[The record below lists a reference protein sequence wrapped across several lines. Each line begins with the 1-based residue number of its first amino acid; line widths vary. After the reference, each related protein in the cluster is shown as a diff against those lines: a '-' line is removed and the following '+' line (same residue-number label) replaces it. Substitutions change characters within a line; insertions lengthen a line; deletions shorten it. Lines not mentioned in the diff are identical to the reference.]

1 MAAFASSSRNPPPVD
16 MTLFQDLYEEI
27 ESNPPALEARKV
39 LIQQCMRA
47 GWVDTAKDA
56 IEDLLRLDPFN
67 EEAHSWS
74 DLLSEDAS
82 AQSESRHVPTTHIQP
97 PQPPRPLIPD
107 IEVAQL
113 ELLRGYEALRTKAA
127 KLLRETYFVRDLTR
141 KTEDPTPPEK
151 RVSFM
156 NLMSVGSL
164 IWVGKKKESLISPP
178 LDGHIQNLTDIADG
192 RISSVVQGRQPD
204 SALYSFVFRWEH
216 AASEVYVT
224 GTFDEWSKSE
234 KLIQTGNVFEKRVIL
249 PPMAGKIHY
258 KFVVDGSWV
267 ADPTAPQ
274 EYDDHG
280 NLDNFLTEEQF
291 VKHTRV
297 KQSTQPGSAQSVAR
311 MMEKNSERAVDIAV
325 GDLEAMAR
333 WLQSQDALDN
343 DSVREALVKRLSLV
357 SSALP
362 DGMKRHAALALMH
375 VEHELLRRTYV
386 DDETMYGDKVVDIPR
401 ARFLVTEDNYGWD
414 MEVSSCS
421 THLPLSFLGRS
432 ERRSA
437 ASELAPKPRNLILIR
452 YIGISSGYCE

>member
-39 LIQQCMRA
+39 LIQQCMGA

-67 EEAHSWS
+67 EEAQSWS
-74 DLLSEDAS
+74 DMLSEDAS
-82 AQSESRHVPTTHIQP
+82 TTQIQP

-107 IEVAQL
+107 IEEAQL

-141 KTEDPTPPEK
+141 KTEDSTPPQK

-156 NLMSVGSL
+156 NLISLASL

-178 LDGHIQNLTDIADG
+178 LDRHIQNLTEIADG
-192 RISSVVQGRQPD
+192 RISSVVQGRQPE
-204 SALYSFVFRWEH
+204 SALYSFVFRWKH

-224 GTFDEWSKSE
+224 GTFDQWSKSE
-234 KLIQTGNVFEKRVIL
+234 KLIQTGNVFEKKVVL

-258 KFVVDGSWV
+258 KFVVDGNWV

-274 EYDDHG
+274 EYDDDG
-280 NLDNFLTEEQF
+280 ILKNFLAEDQF

-311 MMEKNSERAVDIAV
+311 MMKKNSERAVDIAV
-325 GDLEAMAR
+325 DDLEVMAR
-333 WLQSQDALDN
+333 WLRSQDALDN
-343 DSVREALVKRLSLV
+343 DGVREALVKRLGLV

-362 DGMKRHAALALMH
+362 AGMKRDAALALMH
-375 VEHELLRRTYV
+375 VEHELLRRKYV

-421 THLPLSFLGRS
+421 THLPLFFLGRS

-437 ASELAPKPRNLILIR
+437 ASELAPKPMNLILIR
-452 YIGISSGYCE
+452 YIGTGSGYYE

>member
-1 MAAFASSSRNPPPVD
+1 MAALASSSRNPPPVD
-16 MTLFQDLYEEI
+16 MTLLQDLYEEI

-39 LIQQCMRA
+39 LIQQCMGA

-74 DLLSEDAS
+74 DMLSEDVS
-82 AQSESRHVPTTHIQP
+82 AQSESRYVPATQIP
-97 PQPPRPLIPD
+97 PPRPPRPLVPD
-107 IEVAQL
+107 IEEAQL

-127 KLLRETYFVRDLTR
+127 KLLRETYLVRDLTR

-151 RVSFM
+151 KASFM
-156 NLMSVGSL
+156 NLMSLGSL
-164 IWVGKKKESLISPP
+164 IWAGKKKESLISSP
-178 LDGHIQNLTDIADG
+178 LDRHIQNLTDIADG
-192 RISSVVQGRQPD
+192 RISSAVQGRQPE

-216 AASEVYVT
+216 AASEVFVT
-224 GTFDEWSKSE
+224 GTFDDWSKSE
-234 KLIQTGNVFEKRVIL
+234 KLIQTGNVFEKKVIL
-249 PPMAGKIHY
+249 PPVAGKIHY
-258 KFVVDGSWV
+258 KFVVDGNWV
-267 ADPTAPQ
+267 ANPTAPQ
-274 EYDDHG
+274 EYDDYG
-280 NLDNFLTEEQF
+280 NLNNFLTEDQF

-325 GDLEAMAR
+325 DDLEAMAR
-333 WLQSQDALDN
+333 WLRSQDGRLN
-343 DSVREALVKRLSLV
+343 DDGVREALVKRQGLV

-375 VEHELLRRTYV
+375 IEHELLRRTYV
-386 DDETMYGDKVVDIPR
+386 CDETMYGDKVVDIPR

-437 ASELAPKPRNLILIR
+437 ASEPQ
-452 YIGISSGYCE
+452 EV